1 MYKLRKLQINT
12 SYERVLFYICL
23 HTILRMLKYV
33 NHSRYITKNSVLL
46 TYLKNNNTYVDISK
60 KAFLKGC
67 KVSYYICKVYISKK
81 KSIYS
86 ILHFVHMAF
95 IKHRRGSAGV

>member
-12 SYERVLFYICL
+12 SYERVLFYICI

-46 TYLKNNNTYVDISK
+46 TYLKNNNTYVDIYK
-60 KAFLKGC
+60 KAFLKG
-67 KVSYYICKVYISKK
+67 CKVYISKK

>member
-46 TYLKNNNTYVDISK
+46 TYLKNNNTYVDIYK
-60 KAFLKGC
+60 KAFLKG
-67 KVSYYICKVYISKK
+67 CKVYISKK

-95 IKHRRGSAGV
+95 TKHRRGSAGV

>member
-46 TYLKNNNTYVDISK
+46 TYLKNNNTYVDIYK
-60 KAFLKGC
+60 KAFLKG
-67 KVSYYICKVYISKK
+67 CKVYISKK

-95 IKHRRGSAGV
+95 ITYRHASAGV

>member
-46 TYLKNNNTYVDISK
+46 TYLKNNNTYVDIYK
-60 KAFLKGC
+60 KAFLKG
-67 KVSYYICKVYISKK
+67 CKVYISKK
-81 KSIYS
+81 KSIYL

>member
-1 MYKLRKLQINT
+1 
-12 SYERVLFYICL
+12 
-23 HTILRMLKYV
+23 MLKYV

-46 TYLKNNNTYVDISK
+46 TYLKNNNTYVDIYK
-60 KAFLKGC
+60 KAFLKG
-67 KVSYYICKVYISKK
+67 CKVYISKK

>member
-46 TYLKNNNTYVDISK
+46 TYLKNNNTYVDIYK
-60 KAFLKGC
+60 KAFLKG
-67 KVSYYICKVYISKK
+67 CKVYISKK

-86 ILHFVHMAF
+86 NLHFVHMAF

>member
-46 TYLKNNNTYVDISK
+46 TYLKNNNTYVDIYK
-60 KAFLKGC
+60 KAFLKG
-67 KVSYYICKVYISKK
+67 CKVYISKK